1 MTTKVG
7 ILSDK
12 HHRENCL
19 EYMNVPQGYFNAVYR
34 GEMPNRNYPGI
45 KSSKYQRAPLKP
57 AHLVDYATNMARLQ
71 GGNIA
76 NNARNTIN
84 TIKPD
89 MVNFVN
95 KPVFPTLTTPAFPD
109 TGGGVPT
116 ILPTIVAPSIG
127 SVISSSSIGTTNPPE
142 PIMIALSGVAGSGYD
157 INFLKA
163 NFFTKNRVEQEL
175 IVKTLGNSFR
185 AESGAYPMNYK
196 ASGQKSKAEL
206 QVDIDNILR
215 QIEVSGTNV
224 NVAGII
230 GIPTEQTLAQ
240 LGGAG
245 PSTAI
250 VPYQTPQVPLPP
262 IEQALAPQ
270 QQLPPYQPPP
280 ETKIKKQISP
290 KRVKSSST
298 ASQASTTLASVAEVP
313 VPDVD

>member
-34 GEMPNRNYPGI
+34 GDMPNINYPGI

-95 KPVFPTLTTPAFPD
+95 KPVFPVITTPS
-109 TGGGVPT
+109 TGVVGVPPV
-116 ILPTIVAPSIG
+116 LPSVVAPSIG
-127 SVISSSSIGTTNPPE
+127 SVISTSTIGTTNPAPAVAQ
-142 PIMIALSGVAGSGYD
+142 ALAGVSGSGFNID
-157 INFLKA
+157 FFKS
-163 NFFTKNRVEQEL
+163 NFFTKSRAEQEL
-175 IVKTLGNSFR
+175 IVKTLGNAFK
-185 AESGAYPMNYK
+185 AESGALPMNYK
-196 ASGQKSKAEL
+196 PSGQKSKQEL

-215 QIEVSGTNV
+215 QIEVSGANI

-230 GIPTEQTLAQ
+230 GIPTQQTLSQ
-240 LGGAG
+240 IGSAG
-245 PSTAI
+245 PSTA
-250 VPYQTPQVPLPP
+250 PLPP
-262 IEQALAPQ
+262 PVAPAPSPAPVAPTPSPA
-270 QQLPPYQPPP
+270 PPAPSPAPPP
-280 ETKIKKQISP
+280 TKKQISP
-290 KRVKSSST
+290 KRVKSKESSA
-298 ASQASTTLASVAEVP
+298 ASQASTILAPIAE
-313 VPDVD
+313 